1 MFDVFFD
8 ALVDALKLIPFL
20 FLAFLLIEYF
30 EHKLSNKSLNAI
42 KNTKKGPLFG
52 SLLGLLPQCGFSV
65 IATNLYVTRVITLG
79 TLISIYLSTSDEM
92 LPILIAK
99 NVSFSII
106 GKILFFKFIVGLI
119 SGIVIDLF
127 FCRDKNKSDYH
138 ICSDDHCDCEHN
150 IFKSACIHTLKT
162 FIFILVINIVLN
174 LLFEV
179 CGYDMISKIFMKNS
193 FLSVFISSF
202 IGLIPNC
209 AASIIICELFLND
222 IIGFGALISGL
233 LAGSGVA
240 IILLFKS
247 NNNIKDSFKILGLL
261 YFISS
266 FVGLIIYLFE
276 L

>member
-1 MFDVFFD
+1 
-8 ALVDALKLIPFL
+8 
-20 FLAFLLIEYF
+20 
-30 EHKLSNKSLNAI
+30 
-42 KNTKKGPLFG
+42 
-52 SLLGLLPQCGFSV
+52 
-65 IATNLYVTRVITLG
+65 
-79 TLISIYLSTSDEM
+79 
-92 LPILIAK
+92 
-99 NVSFSII
+99 
-106 GKILFFKFIVGLI
+106 
-119 SGIVIDLF
+119 
-127 FCRDKNKSDYH
+127 
-138 ICSDDHCDCEHN
+138 
-150 IFKSACIHTLKT
+150 
-162 FIFILVINIVLN
+162 
-174 LLFEV
+174 
-179 CGYDMISKIFMKNS
+179 MISKIFMKNS